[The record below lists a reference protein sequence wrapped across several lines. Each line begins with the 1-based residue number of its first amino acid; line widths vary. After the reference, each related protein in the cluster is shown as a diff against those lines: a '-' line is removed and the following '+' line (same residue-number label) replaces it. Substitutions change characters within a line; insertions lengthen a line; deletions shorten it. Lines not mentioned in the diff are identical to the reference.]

1 MNIHYLSHPFSGDEE
16 KNRAAAEAI
25 QRELQER
32 YPKTL
37 YINPIAQFKALAG
50 MEYDKIMGYCLELL
64 DKCCAVTMTGGYR
77 ASKGCMIELAYAR
90 KNNIPVFFYDEKKHG
105 YVEEEAAQ

>member
-1 MNIHYLSHPFSGDEE
+1 MLMHYLSHPFSGDEE
-16 KNRAAAEAI
+16 NNRAVAEAI

-37 YINPIAQFKALAG
+37 YINPIAQFKALTG

-64 DKCCAVTMTGGYR
+64 YKCGHNDRGLQREQRMHDR
-77 ASKGCMIELAYAR
+77 ARIRAR
-90 KNNIPVFFYDEKKHG
+90 V
-105 YVEEEAAQ
+105 

>member
-16 KNRAAAEAI
+16 TNRAAAEAI

-32 YPKTL
+32 YPKTI

-50 MEYDKIMGYCLELL
+50 MEYDVIMGYCLELL
-64 DKCCAVTMTGGYR
+64 DKCGGVTMTGDYR

-105 YVEEEAAQ
+105 YVEEQE

>member
-1 MNIHYLSHPFSGDEE
+1 MIMHYLSHPFSGDEE

-32 YPKTL
+32 YPKAI

-64 DKCCAVTMTGGYR
+64 TRCDGVTMAGDYR
-77 ASKGCMIELAYAR
+77 ASKGCVIELTCAR
-90 KNNIPVFFYDEKKHG
+90 HNGISVFFYDAQKHE
-105 YVEEEAAQ
+105 YVEEKE

>member
-1 MNIHYLSHPFSGDEE
+1 MILHYLSHPFTGDEE
-16 KNRAAAEAI
+16 NNRAAAEAI

-50 MEYDKIMGYCLELL
+50 MEYDTIMGYCLELL
-64 DKCCAVTMTGGYR
+64 DKCGAVTMTGDYR
-77 ASKGCMIELAYAR
+77 ASKGCVIELTCAR
-90 KNNIPVFFYDEKKHG
+90 NNGIPVFFYDAQKHE
-105 YVEEEAAQ
+105 YVEEA